1 MQTSHRILIGCIF
14 ALTTAPALAD
24 ETLVPEALPH
34 ASPNLAS
41 EQSDDVVM
49 YALSL
54 VDVNYKFGGK
64 SPDSGLD
71 CSGFISHV
79 FNHIAH
85 LPLPHNARAISQA
98 GQKISLLELKPGDLV
113 FFNTLR
119 RKFSHV
125 GIYLGENRFVHA
137 ASTRTGR
144 IMISEMN
151 EQYWET
157 RFNGARR
164 LLPSPTSSPQ
174 FSVE

>member
-1 MQTSHRILIGCIF
+1 MQTYHRILIGCIF
-14 ALTTAPALAD
+14 ALTAAPSLAD
-24 ETLVPEALPH
+24 EALLPEESAQ
-34 ASPNLAS
+34 ASQNITA
-41 EQSDDVVM
+41 EQSGDVVM

-54 VDVNYKFGGK
+54 VGVNYKFGGRT
-64 SPDSGLD
+64 PDSGLD

-79 FNHIAH
+79 FNQIAH
-85 LPLPHNARAISQA
+85 LPLPHNTRAISET
-98 GQKISLLELKPGDLV
+98 GQKINLHELQPGDLV

-137 ASTRTGR
+137 ASTHTGR

-151 EQYWET
+151 ELYWEK

-164 LLPSPTSSPQ
+164 ILPLPSLSLQLSAQ
-174 FSVE
+174 

>member
-1 MQTSHRILIGCIF
+1 MQTSHRVLIGCIF
-14 ALTTAPALAD
+14 ALTTNVAIAD
-24 ETLVPEALPH
+24 ETLLSEELPQ
-34 ASPNLAS
+34 ASQGLTS

-49 YALSL
+49 YALGL
-54 VDVNYKFGGK
+54 VDTNYKFGGNT
-64 SPDSGLD
+64 PDSGLD
-71 CSGFISHV
+71 CSGFIRHV
-79 FNHIAH
+79 FKHIAH
-85 LPLPHNARAISQA
+85 LSLPHNARAISQT

-137 ASTRTGR
+137 ASSRTGR

-151 EQYWET
+151 EQYWEK

-164 LLPSPTSSPQ
+164 LLPSPSSPQ

>member
-1 MQTSHRILIGCIF
+1 MQIFHLILIGYIL
-14 ALTTAPALAD
+14 ALTAAPAFAD
-24 ETLVPEALPH
+24 ETLLPQELPH
-34 ASPNLAS
+34 TSQNLAS

-54 VDVNYKFGGK
+54 VDINYKFGGNT
-64 SPDSGLD
+64 PDSGLD

-85 LPLPHNARAISQA
+85 LPLPHNARAISQT
-98 GQKISLLELKPGDLV
+98 GQKISLLELQPGDLV

-137 ASTRTGR
+137 ASSRTGR

-151 EQYWET
+151 EQYWEK

-164 LLPSPTSSPQ
+164 LLPSPSSPQ

>member
-1 MQTSHRILIGCIF
+1 MQIFHRILIGCIF
-14 ALTTAPALAD
+14 VLTTALALAD
-24 ETLVPEALPH
+24 EAPLAEESQ
-34 ASPNLAS
+34 ASQSPS
-41 EQSDDVVM
+41 QQSDDVVM

-64 SPDSGLD
+64 TPDSGLD

-79 FNHIAH
+79 FKHIAH
-85 LPLPHNARAISQA
+85 LPLPHNARALSQA
-98 GQKISLLELKPGDLV
+98 GQKINLLELKPGDLV

-137 ASTRTGR
+137 ASSRTGR

-151 EQYWET
+151 EQYWEK
-157 RFNGARR
+157 RFNGGRR
-164 LLPSPTSSPQ
+164 LLPSVSSATQ

>member
-1 MQTSHRILIGCIF
+1 MQTSHRILIGCIL
-14 ALTTAPALAD
+14 ALTTARVLAD
-24 ETLVPEALPH
+24 DAFLPMES
-34 ASPNLAS
+34 AQVSRSLTS
-41 EQSDDVVM
+41 QQSDDVVM

-64 SPDSGLD
+64 TPDSGLD

-79 FNHIAH
+79 FKHIAH
-85 LPLPHNARAISQA
+85 LPLPHNARAMSQT
-98 GQKISLLELKPGDLV
+98 GQKISLLELQPGDLV

-137 ASTRTGR
+137 ASSRTGR

-151 EQYWET
+151 GQYWEK

-164 LLPSPTSSPQ
+164 LLPLPPSSPQ